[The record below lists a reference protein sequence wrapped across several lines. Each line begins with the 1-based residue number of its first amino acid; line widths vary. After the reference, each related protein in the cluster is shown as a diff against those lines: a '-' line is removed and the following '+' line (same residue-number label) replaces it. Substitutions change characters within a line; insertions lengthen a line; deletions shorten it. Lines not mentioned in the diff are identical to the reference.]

1 MSIVSYVVKCAKC
14 EHVQS
19 VKDREVCL
27 TLQAG
32 SGFKVDASFFA
43 SEIMIL

>member
-32 SGFKVDASFFA
+32 SGSKFDASF
-43 SEIMIL
+43 LHQKL